1 MMVIVAAALLLL
13 LKGKQWILA
22 GKKTQQQ
29 ARKTKADVKLISR
42 SPVNRHMRIGIV
54 GGTGGMGEG
63 FALRW
68 CKKHEVVIGSRDAQK
83 AIEAADNYTKAALA
97 AFGSMGGSITGDD
110 NIALGKD
117 VDVLILSIPYE
128 FIDDTCGKL
137 AGKIRDDCI
146 VVSPI
151 VPMTRTDAGF
161 VYIPL
166 EQGKR
171 QAVEMV
177 AEKLPP
183 RPRIVSAFHTIS
195 EVKLKNVGQGLDADT
210 FICGDDQGA
219 VAKVTELVSEI
230 AGLRPVYLGP
240 LALTYQA
247 EILTPMLLN
256 AAKRNKLKHPG
267 VKLI

>member
-1 MMVIVAAALLLL
+1 
-13 LKGKQWILA
+13 
-22 GKKTQQQ
+22 
-29 ARKTKADVKLISR
+29 
-42 SPVNRHMRIGIV
+42 MRIGIV

-68 CKKHEVVIGSRDAQK
+68 CKKHDVIVGSRDAQK
-83 AIEAADNYTKAALA
+83 AKEAAENYSKAARESL
-97 AFGSMGGSITGDD
+97 GDIRGSITGDD

-117 VDVLILSIPYE
+117 VDILILSIPYE

-137 AGKIRDDCI
+137 AGKIRDDCV

-151 VPMTRTDAGF
+151 VPMTRTEAGF

-171 QAVEMV
+171 QAAEMV
-177 AEKLPP
+177 ADRLPP
-183 RPRIVSAFHTIS
+183 RTRVVSAFHTIS
-195 EVKLKNVGQGLDADT
+195 EVKLKNVSQSLDADT
-210 FICGDDQGA
+210 FICGDDQAA
-219 VAKVTELVSEI
+219 VSKLTELVLEI
-230 AGLRPVYLGP
+230 SGLRPVYLGP

-256 AAKRNKLKHPG
+256 AAKRNKMKNPG

>member
-1 MMVIVAAALLLL
+1 
-13 LKGKQWILA
+13 
-22 GKKTQQQ
+22 
-29 ARKTKADVKLISR
+29 
-42 SPVNRHMRIGIV
+42 MRIGIV

-68 CKKHEVVIGSRDAQK
+68 CKKHDVVVGSRDAQK
-83 AIEAADNYTKAALA
+83 AREAAENYTKSAKE
-97 AFGSMGGSITGDD
+97 AFGTISGSITGDD

-117 VDVLILSIPYE
+117 VDILILSIPYE

-166 EQGKR
+166 EQGKK
-171 QAVEMV
+171 QAAEMV
-177 AEKLPP
+177 ADKLQP
-183 RPRIVSAFHTIS
+183 RSRVVSAFHTIS
-195 EVKLKNVGQGLDADT
+195 EVKLKNVSQSLDADT
-210 FICGDDQGA
+210 FICGDDQA
-219 VAKVTELVSEI
+219 AISKLTELVLEI
-230 AGLRPVYLGP
+230 SGLRPVYLGP

-256 AAKRNKLKHPG
+256 AAKRNKLKNPG
-267 VKLI
+267 IKLI

>member
-1 MMVIVAAALLLL
+1 
-13 LKGKQWILA
+13 
-22 GKKTQQQ
+22 
-29 ARKTKADVKLISR
+29 
-42 SPVNRHMRIGIV
+42 MRIGIV

-68 CKKHEVVIGSRDAQK
+68 CKKHDVIVGSRDAQK
-83 AIEAADNYTKAALA
+83 AREAADNYSKAARE
-97 AFGSMGGSITGDD
+97 AFGTIAGSITGDD

-117 VDVLILSIPYE
+117 VDILILSIPYE

-137 AGKIRDDCI
+137 AGRIRDDCV

-166 EQGKR
+166 EQNKK
-171 QAVEMV
+171 QAAEMV
-177 AEKLPP
+177 ADKLQP
-183 RPRIVSAFHTIS
+183 RSRVVSAFHTIS

-210 FICGDDQGA
+210 FICGDNPAA
-219 VAKVTELVSEI
+219 VAKLTELVSEI
-230 AGLRPVYLGP
+230 SGLRPVYLGP

-256 AAKRNKLKHPG
+256 AAKRNKLKNPG

>member
-1 MMVIVAAALLLL
+1 
-13 LKGKQWILA
+13 
-22 GKKTQQQ
+22 
-29 ARKTKADVKLISR
+29 
-42 SPVNRHMRIGIV
+42 
-54 GGTGGMGEG
+54 MGEG

-68 CKKHEVVIGSRDAQK
+68 CKKHDVVVGSRDAQK
-83 AIEAADNYTKAALA
+83 AREAAENYTKSAKE
-97 AFGSMGGSITGDD
+97 AFGTISGSITGDD

-137 AGKIRDDCI
+137 AGKIRDDCV

-166 EQGKR
+166 EQGKK
-171 QAVEMV
+171 QAAEMV
-177 AEKLPP
+177 ADKLQP
-183 RPRIVSAFHTIS
+183 RSRVVSAFHTIS
-195 EVKLKNVGQGLDADT
+195 EVKLKNVSQSLDADT
-210 FICGDDQGA
+210 FICGDDQAA
-219 VAKVTELVSEI
+219 VSKLTELVLEI
-230 AGLRPVYLGP
+230 SGLRPVYLGP

-256 AAKRNKLKHPG
+256 AAKRNKLKNPG

>member
-1 MMVIVAAALLLL
+1 
-13 LKGKQWILA
+13 
-22 GKKTQQQ
+22 
-29 ARKTKADVKLISR
+29 
-42 SPVNRHMRIGIV
+42 MRIGIV

-68 CKKHEVVIGSRDAQK
+68 CKKHDVVVGSRDAQK
-83 AIEAADNYTKAALA
+83 AREAADNYSKAAMQA
-97 AFGSMGGSITGDD
+97 YGSIAGSIAGND

-128 FIDDTCGKL
+128 FIDDTCGRL
-137 AGKIRDDCI
+137 AGKIRDDCV

-161 VYIPL
+161 VYIPI
-166 EQGKR
+166 EQGKK
-171 QAVEMV
+171 QAAEMV
-177 AEKLPP
+177 ADKLPP
-183 RPRIVSAFHTIS
+183 RPRVVSAFHTIS
-195 EVKLKNVGQGLDADT
+195 EVKLKNVSQGLDADT
-210 FICGDDQGA
+210 FICGDNQAA
-219 VAKVTELVSEI
+219 VAKLTELVSEI

-256 AAKRNKLKHPG
+256 AAKRNKMKNPG

>member
-1 MMVIVAAALLLL
+1 
-13 LKGKQWILA
+13 
-22 GKKTQQQ
+22 
-29 ARKTKADVKLISR
+29 
-42 SPVNRHMRIGIV
+42 MRIGIV

-68 CKKHEVVIGSRDAQK
+68 CQKHDVIIGSRDAQK
-83 AIEAADNYTKAALA
+83 ARGAADNYTKAAKHTY
-97 AFGSMGGSITGDD
+97 GSIAGSITGDD

-128 FIDDTCGKL
+128 FIDDTCGRL
-137 AGKIRDDCI
+137 AGKIRDDCL

-166 EQGKR
+166 EQAKK
-171 QAVEMV
+171 QAAEMV
-177 AEKLPP
+177 ADKLPP
-183 RPRIVSAFHTIS
+183 RARVISAFHTIS

-210 FICGDDQGA
+210 FICGDDPGA
-219 VAKVTELVSEI
+219 VAKLTELVSEI
-230 AGLRPVYLGP
+230 SGLRPVYLGP
-240 LALTYQA
+240 LALAYQA

-256 AAKRNKLKHPG
+256 AAKRNKMKNPG

>member
-1 MMVIVAAALLLL
+1 
-13 LKGKQWILA
+13 
-22 GKKTQQQ
+22 
-29 ARKTKADVKLISR
+29 
-42 SPVNRHMRIGIV
+42 MRIGIV

-68 CKKHEVVIGSRDAQK
+68 CKKHDVIVGSRDAQK
-83 AIEAADNYTKAALA
+83 AKEAAENYDKAAKEAL
-97 AFGSMGGSITGDD
+97 GDIKGSITGDD

-128 FIDDTCGKL
+128 FIDDICGKL
-137 AGKIRDDCI
+137 AGKIRDDCM

-151 VPMTRTDAGF
+151 VPMTRTDTGF

-166 EQGKR
+166 EQGKK
-171 QAVEMV
+171 QAAEMV
-177 AEKLPP
+177 ADKLPP
-183 RPRIVSAFHTIS
+183 RTRVVSAFHTIS
-195 EVKLKNVGQGLDADT
+195 EVKLKNVSQSLDADT
-210 FICGDDQGA
+210 FICGDDQA
-219 VAKVTELVSEI
+219 TVSKLTELILEI
-230 AGLRPVYLGP
+230 SGLRPVYLGP

-256 AAKRNKLKHPG
+256 AAKRNKMKNPG

>member
-1 MMVIVAAALLLL
+1 M
-13 LKGKQWILA
+13 K
-22 GKKTQQQ
+22 
-29 ARKTKADVKLISR
+29 
-42 SPVNRHMRIGIV
+42 IGIV

-68 CKKHEVVIGSRDAQK
+68 CQKHDVMLGSRDAQR
-83 AIEAADNYTKAALA
+83 AREAAENYTKAATQA
-97 AFGSMGGSITGDD
+97 YGNIAGSITGND
-110 NIALGKD
+110 NSAFAEDI
-117 VDVLILSIPYE
+117 DVLILSIPYE
-128 FIDDTCGKL
+128 FIDDICGKL
-137 AGKIRDDCI
+137 AGKLRDDCV

-166 EQGKR
+166 EQGKK
-171 QAVEMV
+171 QAAEMV
-177 AEKLPP
+177 ADKLQP
-183 RPRIVSAFHTIS
+183 RSRVVSAFHTIS

-210 FICGDDQGA
+210 FICGDDQNT
-219 VAKVTELVSEI
+219 VAKLSGLASEI
-230 AGLRPVYLGP
+230 SGLRPVYLGP

-256 AAKRNKLKHPG
+256 AAKRNKMKHPG